1 MTATNVIYF
10 ITGVLTGLFIMGVL
24 SVMIIDRIKGYYYVD

>member
-10 ITGVLTGLFIMGVL
+10 ITGFLAGLFIMGVL
-24 SVMIIDRIKGYYYVD
+24 SVMIIDNIKGYYYVD